1 MKSLL
6 LSHSDG
12 GGGAGRAAYRLQQAL
27 VASGVDSH
35 MHVDFKDSEDPLV
48 TRNQGPFADLARRLR
63 ITIEEVPAVLAKH
76 PQPQLFA
83 PGMMSAIS
91 ARRINASDAD
101 IINAHWTNFGYLS
114 IGQIA
119 RITKP
124 FVWSLHDMWA
134 FTGGQNYAPDGPDA
148 RWRDPYEASNRPA
161 DTSRWDV
168 DRWVWNRKRRGWTK
182 PRQLVTPSKW
192 LADLASQSEL
202 MSTWPVSVIPN
213 PIDTNVFKPYPQAEA
228 RAFHNLPPD
237 VPLILFA
244 LTTDLDDPRKGWD
257 LLKGALGK
265 LHLQRPDIELVVLGH
280 RSPPG
285 PWGADLPRAHWL
297 GRLNLDHEL
306 VMAYNS
312 ADVTVVPSR
321 QDNLPQTGTEAQAC
335 GCPVVAFSIG
345 GLPDVINHGETGYLA
360 QPEDPID
367 LAAGIEWV
375 LADALRRSALASRAR
390 DRAVEIWSTEVV
402 GQAHRQLFESII
414 GQEQALSPG
423 GNSETE

>member
-27 VASGVDSH
+27 VAAGVDSR
-35 MHVDFKDSEDPLV
+35 MRVDFKNSDDDRVSKGSGPLAGIAL
-48 TRNQGPFADLARRLR
+48 RARILAD
-63 ITIEEVPAVLAKH
+63 
-76 PQPQLFA
+76 QL
-83 PGMMSAIS
+83 PGVS
-91 ARRINASDAD
+91 ARVTNPGLFSPGFSSAVSARTINAAASDL
-101 IINAHWTNFGYLS
+101 INVHWANMGFIS
-114 IGQIA
+114 IRQLGLI
-119 RITKP
+119 RKP
-124 FVWSLHDMWA
+124 MVWTLHDMWA
-134 FTGGQNYAPDGPDA
+134 FTGGRNYAPEGANA
-148 RWRDPYEASNRPA
+148 RWRSRYRNNRPV
-161 DTSRWDV
+161 DGSRWDV
-168 DRWVWNRKRRGWTK
+168 DRWVWDRKRKGWTH

-202 MSTWPVSVIPN
+202 LSTWPVLVIPN
-213 PIDTNVFKPYPQAEA
+213 PIDTNVYKPYPQAEA

-237 VPLILFA
+237 VPLVLFA

-265 LHLQRPDIELVVLGH
+265 LHLERPDIELVVLGH

-285 PWGADLPRAHWL
+285 LWGDDLPRAHWL

-335 GCPVVAFSIG
+335 GCPVVAFNIG
-345 GLPDVINHGETGYLA
+345 GLPDVINHGETGLLA
-360 QPEDPID
+360 GDVD
-367 LAAGIEWV
+367 SDCLAAT
-375 LADALRRSALASRAR
+375 LKHLFDDDPLRKRFHQAARTRAER
-390 DRAVEIWSTEVV
+390 IWSFEVVAGQYLSLFTEVA
-402 GQAHRQLFESII
+402 GR
-414 GQEQALSPG
+414 
-423 GNSETE
+423 

>member
-27 VASGVDSH
+27 VAAGVDSR

-48 TRNQGPFADLARRLR
+48 TRNQGPFTDLARRLR

-265 LHLQRPDIELVVLGH
+265 LHLERPDIELVVLGH

-285 PWGADLPRAHWL
+285 LWGADLPHAHWL

-345 GLPDVINHGETGYLA
+345 GLPDVINHGETGLLA
-360 QPEDPID
+360 GDVDSDCLAVALKNLFDDD
-367 LAAGIEWV
+367 LLRKQFHESASERAERLWSFPVIAGQYISLYSDV
-375 LADALRRSALASRAR
+375 ADR
-390 DRAVEIWSTEVV
+390 
-402 GQAHRQLFESII
+402 
-414 GQEQALSPG
+414 
-423 GNSETE
+423 

>member
-48 TRNQGPFADLARRLR
+48 ARNQGPFADLARRLR

-335 GCPVVAFSIG
+335 GCPVAAFRVG
-345 GLPDVINHGETGYLA
+345 GLPDVVDDAETGL
-360 QPEDPID
+360 
-367 LAAGIEWV
+367 
-375 LADALRRSALASRAR
+375 LADAFDTTALANAIITLVSSDERRVRMAHAARAR
-390 DRAVEIWSTEVV
+390 AERLWSQHVVAEQYRELFAAVS
-402 GQAHRQLFESII
+402 GR
-414 GQEQALSPG
+414 
-423 GNSETE
+423 

>member
-27 VASGVDSH
+27 VASGVDSR
-35 MHVDFKDSEDPLV
+35 MHVDFKNTNDDRVS
-48 TRNQGPFADLARRLR
+48 QGSG
-63 ITIEEVPAVLAKH
+63 VLAALALRARILAD
-76 PQPQLFA
+76 QLPGASARVADPGLFSPGFA
-83 PGMMSAIS
+83 SAIT
-91 ARRINASDAD
+91 ARTINTDAAD
-101 IINAHWTNFGYLS
+101 IINVHWANMGFLS
-114 IGQIA
+114 IRQLG
-119 RITKP
+119 RIHKP
-124 FVWSLHDMWA
+124 MIWTLHDMWA
-134 FTGGQNYAPDGPDA
+134 FTGGRNYAPDGPDA

-265 LHLQRPDIELVVLGH
+265 LHLERPDIELVVLGH

-285 PWGADLPRAHWL
+285 LWGADLPRAHWL

-345 GLPDVINHGETGYLA
+345 GLPDVINHGETGLLA
-360 QPEDPID
+360 GDVDSDCLAVTLKNLFDDD
-367 LAAGIEWV
+367 LLRKRFHQSASERAERLWSFPVIAGQYISLYSDV
-375 LADALRRSALASRAR
+375 ADR
-390 DRAVEIWSTEVV
+390 
-402 GQAHRQLFESII
+402 
-414 GQEQALSPG
+414 
-423 GNSETE
+423 